1 VSEVVMEIIEVPQE
15 SVTPPPPPV
24 QQVAPAPANI
34 FGNVNRRRSAMR
46 MFM

>member
-1 VSEVVMEIIEVPQE
+1 VAEVVIEIVEIPQE
-15 SVTPPPPPV
+15 SVPPPPPV
-24 QQVAPAPANI
+24 QQVVPAPANI